1 MRSTEQKVLRWEA
14 RAVLSMSPCERARA
28 RWGWPRTATVARAGS
43 SRRRQAAP
51 VASGRR
57 GLLGPCLGRARPPG
71 LQHTRSAPPLSPRP
85 PPAEGGAWPAG
96 VLQPQGADDVCA
108 PRGRGGQGPPGI
120 RWSGDPVQ
128 GGKQSSK
135 RRGAPRRGGGSG
147 DSRCPGL

>member
-71 LQHTRSAPPLSPRP
+71 LQRARPASSTPAARPHSAPAPHRLRAGPGRLAFCSRKVQMTSALRE
-85 PPAEGGAWPAG
+85 AEA
-96 VLQPQGADDVCA
+96 V
-108 PRGRGGQGPPGI
+108 RGRQ
-120 RWSGDPVQ
+120 
-128 GGKQSSK
+128 
-135 RRGAPRRGGGSG
+135 A
-147 DSRCPGL
+147 